1 MNELRRFSMKITDMG
16 IRAVDDADGRWCR
29 YDDVKK
35 ILRQLTKGNARPM
48 TNEEYAAALA
58 KLQNE
63 AKSYQAQS
71 KTDANTIKSL
81 RQNCV
86 RLRNS
91 VNKERTLR
99 AKEKAIKALKPKVE
113 PCLSFDDVIRREG

>member
-16 IRAVDDADGRWCR
+16 IRAVDDSDGRWCR

-35 ILRQLTKGNARPM
+35 ILKQLTKQNARPM

-63 AKSYQAQS
+63 ANGNKVQA
-71 KTDANTIKSL
+71 KKDAETIKSL
-81 RQNCV
+81 RQSCV
-86 RLRNS
+86 RLRNKL
-91 VNKERTLR
+91 NKSETIRM
-99 AKEKAIKALKPKVE
+99 KEKALLPKVK
-113 PCLSFDDVIRREG
+113 PCLTYEDVIRREG

>member
-16 IRAVDDADGRWCR
+16 IRAVDDSDGRWCR

-35 ILRQLTKGNARPM
+35 ILKQLTKQNARPM

-63 AKSYQAQS
+63 AESYKAQA

-99 AKEKAIKALKPKVE
+99 AKEKGARLVK
-113 PCLSFDDVIRREG
+113 PCLTYDDIIRREG